1 MAATDPYGAVRRDE
15 YSTLGDAYRMC
26 RQDPEAFAAGA
37 QYALD
42 KMHAEW
48 ERYMMG
54 IIPAH
59 TAEFLSSR
67 ATEILQRA
75 LDGEPQ

>member
-1 MAATDPYGAVRRDE
+1 MSGDRYGAVRRDE
-15 YSTLGDAYRMC
+15 YSTLGDAYRMV

-48 ERYMMG
+48 EQYLKG
-54 IIPAH
+54 VIADH
-59 TAEFLSSR
+59 TAEYLSNR
-67 ATEILQRA
+67 AAEILQRA
-75 LDGEPQ
+75 IDGEPQ